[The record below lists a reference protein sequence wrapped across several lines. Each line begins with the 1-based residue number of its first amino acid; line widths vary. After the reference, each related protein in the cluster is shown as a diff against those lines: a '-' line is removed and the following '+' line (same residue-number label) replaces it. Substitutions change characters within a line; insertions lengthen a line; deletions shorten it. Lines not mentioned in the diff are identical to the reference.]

1 MRLSKSGKFQTAFK
15 LFLGTDSQKEGV
27 IFSLD
32 AGGDCLCINYNGN
45 VEHTTLPVK

>member
-1 MRLSKSGKFQTAFK
+1 MRLSKSGKFQAAFK
-15 LFLGTDSQKEGV
+15 LFLGTDSQKERV

-32 AGGDCLCINYNGN
+32 AGDCLCINYN